1 MKRKRAPAA
10 ELTEA
15 YFESLDLA
23 AAGHPAASRELLRRV
38 LSPTPRA
45 PGSGARERG
54 GGDDIPPRHIILS
67 TLHNQLAELCVDD
80 MLSEPSRSAEHQK
93 DAVAH
98 AEAAL
103 AAWPQNSAAAL
114 TLAQLL
120 RESGDLERALVLYRN
135 VSRWDVPRPS
145 RSAFRDNDDSN
156 YDWRRE
162 FIHVPHHHHC
172 LPVALYNLAIIL
184 SQMGRH
190 REASVPIGRMGYRAR
205 IAPNVWRSASQNS
218 ALPSLDEDTP
228 ASAPVHAYPQAI
240 PGQILGRLQVA
251 FREDAKYWSENEYE
265 SSPGYFSW
273 WYDVAK
279 APSNLVEDLIHD
291 VMLPIISRIDK
302 DKDGG
307 GKAIV
312 GAEWWVHK
320 RKIGRNLGHALHWDT
335 DENSLNRLGEDGI
348 RHPCWSSVCYIDG
361 ISHDGRAGAARS
373 GKTVVFDGKVDASEY
388 PKKCWVAKP
397 SKNGDVLVFD
407 GSLLHGVLPGRSGGC
422 RADKQRLTL
431 MVGFWSV
438 DINRQASG
446 RSSRRRGGG
455 LSLPRPVRSTQWP
468 NDLATAR
475 SDGGP
480 PRSEKT
486 QQPQRAPIP
495 PDPTMV
501 RCCAP
506 AFVEVPA
513 SSVRSDAEMIVPPS
527 SIQQRFW
534 VRDSGSFRRALLDT
548 REQ

>member
-1 MKRKRAPAA
+1 
-10 ELTEA
+10 
-15 YFESLDLA
+15 
-23 AAGHPAASRELLRRV
+23 
-38 LSPTPRA
+38 
-45 PGSGARERG
+45 
-54 GGDDIPPRHIILS
+54 
-67 TLHNQLAELCVDD
+67 

-291 VMLPIISRIDK
+291 VMMPIISD
-302 DKDGG
+302 
-307 GKAIV
+307 
-312 GAEWWVHK
+312 
-320 RKIGRNLGHALHWDT
+320 
-335 DENSLNRLGEDGI
+335 
-348 RHPCWSSVCYIDG
+348 
-361 ISHDGRAGAARS
+361 
-373 GKTVVFDGKVDASEY
+373 
-388 PKKCWVAKP
+388 
-397 SKNGDVLVFD
+397 
-407 GSLLHGVLPGRSGGC
+407 
-422 RADKQRLTL
+422 
-431 MVGFWSV
+431 
-438 DINRQASG
+438 
-446 RSSRRRGGG
+446 
-455 LSLPRPVRSTQWP
+455 SLP
-468 NDLATAR
+468 LC
-475 SDGGP
+475 G
-480 PRSEKT
+480 
-486 QQPQRAPIP
+486 
-495 PDPTMV
+495 
-501 RCCAP
+501 
-506 AFVEVPA
+506 
-513 SSVRSDAEMIVPPS
+513 
-527 SIQQRFW
+527 
-534 VRDSGSFRRALLDT
+534 
-548 REQ
+548 